1 MSDTSRRCVLN
12 HAFQVLKPPCL
23 QRVRCFVVVAAV
35 FFIRGIL
42 NDPWLLG
49 RPWRQESWG
58 PIAVATNWCQ
68 WERALV
74 EGHSVRSGWPS
85 ASGSHGL
92 FPPPGRRGGQTLST
106 VGALSAFAFCLS
118 INETTEHRHISGAV
132 YLVGSRRLM
141 NYAIA

>member
-12 HAFQVLKPPCL
+12 NAFQVLKPPCL
-23 QRVRCFVVVAAV
+23 QRVRCFAVVAAV

-68 WERALV
+68 WERAL
-74 EGHSVRSGWPS
+74 GLGLWGLGLGLGLRGLRLGLWGGNSDWPCIDMYRYVS
-85 ASGSHGL
+85 
-92 FPPPGRRGGQTLST
+92 
-106 VGALSAFAFCLS
+106 CS
-118 INETTEHRHISGAV
+118 IEKLR
-132 YLVGSRRLM
+132 YSRM
-141 NYAIA
+141 Y